1 MSNSHSGNIL
11 IHQGVIK
18 LAISQKFWS
27 DVYSIGVL
35 LWELSSGRPPFY
47 IKGKEYDIGLAIE
60 ISQGLRER
68 IIPGSSKDY
77 VNIYTENQHEQLK
90 NYWLVIEYADACT
103 VLCLYNEDIV
113 HRDLGAIKL
122 ADFRLSKRIEVA
134 SNQSKLSSDVYS
146 IGVLLWK
153 ISSGRPPFNFEEYN
167 LSLALDILGG
177 FREKIIP
184 DMPKDYLKIYTDY
197 WNIEPDNHPSI
208 NQVVDN

>member
-1 MSNSHSGNIL
+1 MVLACAVSCLHDEEIIHCDLHSGNIL

-77 VNIYTENQHEQLK
+77 VNIYTG
-90 NYWLVIEYADACT
+90 C
-103 VLCLYNEDIV
+103 
-113 HRDLGAIKL
+113 
-122 ADFRLSKRIEVA
+122 
-134 SNQSKLSSDVYS
+134 
-146 IGVLLWK
+146 
-153 ISSGRPPFNFEEYN
+153 
-167 LSLALDILGG
+167 
-177 FREKIIP
+177 
-184 DMPKDYLKIYTDY
+184 
-197 WNIEPDNHPSI
+197 
-208 NQVVDN
+208 